1 LDIILSGMTWSHP
14 RGHAPL
20 VACSKLWRKKT
31 GVEIRWDKRSLQD
44 FEAYPVKELA
54 RRYDLIV
61 IDHPHVGQVTREGCL
76 APFDDPSDAAG
87 REELA
92 RASVGPSYASYDW
105 QGRQW
110 ALPIDAATQVLA
122 WRPDLVTAPPG
133 SWDEAVELAREGATL
148 CPMRPP
154 HSLMVL
160 YTLTGNLGRPCAV
173 EGPDLV
179 EAEAGSEAFERMR
192 ELTALI
198 DRRCFG
204 MDPIDVLQAMADAD
218 SSFACA
224 PFIYGYVSY
233 AAEGF
238 RARRIR
244 FADIPA
250 LGSNGPVGSA
260 LGGTGI
266 AVSALSRNK
275 RAAADFA
282 YWVASA
288 DVQAGPYAASGG
300 QPGHAAA
307 WESDAVNAPVAD
319 FYRATRRT
327 LDGSWLRPRHDGYMT
342 FQDAAARLLNEALE
356 ANWRASETI
365 ARVNALFSESLGGR
379 TGAYRQT
386 G

>member
-1 LDIILSGMTWSHP
+1 MDIILHGMTWSHE

-20 VACSKLWRKKT
+20 VACSRLWRDRT
-31 GVEIRWDKRSLQD
+31 GVEIGWDKRSLQD
-44 FEAYPVKELA
+44 FEAYPVDELA

-76 APFDDPSDAAG
+76 APFDDPARAADRDA
-87 REELA
+87 LA
-92 RASVGPSYASYDW
+92 RGSVGPSYASYDW

-110 ALPIDAATQVLA
+110 ALPIDAATQVMA
-122 WRPDLVTAPPG
+122 WRPDLLAEPP
-133 SWDEAVELAREGATL
+133 SFWDEAVDLARRGAAI

-173 EGPDLV
+173 EGPDLID
-179 EAEAGSEAFERMR
+179 AEAGAEAFDRLR

-198 DRRCFG
+198 GPRSFA
-204 MDPIDVLQAMADAD
+204 MDPIDAYEAMADAG
-218 SSFACA
+218 SPFACA
-224 PFIYGYVSY
+224 PLIYGYVSY
-233 AAEGF
+233 AADGF

-250 LGSNGPVGSA
+250 LGANGPIGSA

-266 AVSALSRNK
+266 AVSALSANQK
-275 RAAADFA
+275 AAADFA

-288 DVQAGPYAASGG
+288 DVQAGLYAASGG
-300 QPGHAAA
+300 QPAHAAA

-327 LDGSWLRPRHDGYMT
+327 LEGSWLRPRHDGYMP
-342 FQDAAARLLNEALE
+342 FQDAAARLLNEALQAGWQGRE
-356 ANWRASETI
+356 TVGRINTLFRASL
-365 ARVNALFSESLGGR
+365 ASGQYNN
-379 TGAYRQT
+379 
-386 G
+386 